1 MATIEHQLTEIYVF
15 IDDYLKAH
23 AEMADW
29 RRSPHAHPAFT
40 DAEVITIALMQGCLG
55 CESLKRA
62 YELIVENFGSAFPT
76 VPSYK
81 QWIARLHAL
90 SELVGRLVFACCALG
105 WVRLYI
111 LDSKPVPVCKP
122 IRNGRV
128 RLLREDGACFGKSST
143 GWFFGFK
150 LHAIIDMDGC
160 ILTAL
165 FLPANTQDRHAAEA
179 LAEIVDGGIGLGDHG
194 YLGADFKA
202 ELAEQTDL
210 LMITPKD
217 AGARRALISTVR
229 EKIETVFSQLW
240 ARFVDRI
247 HSRSWRGLWNT
258 VKLKL
263 LHYNLVTAGLLTP

>member
-1 MATIEHQLTEIYVF
+1 MATIEQQLTEIYVF
-15 IDDYLKAH
+15 VDDYLKAH
-23 AEMADW
+23 AELADW

-55 CESLKRA
+55 CESLKKA
-62 YELIVENFGSAFPT
+62 YLLVVENYGSAFPN

-81 QWIARLHAL
+81 QWIARLHGL

-150 LHAIIDMDGC
+150 LHVIIDMNGC

-165 FLPANTQDRHAAEA
+165 FLPANTQDRHAAQA
-179 LAEIVDGGIGLGDHG
+179 LAEMVDGGIGLGDHG
-194 YLGADFKA
+194 YLGADFKD
-202 ELAEQTDL
+202 ELAEATEL
-210 LMITPKD
+210 LMVTPKD

-229 EKIETVFSQLW
+229 EKVETVFSQLW

-247 HSRSWRGLWNT
+247 HSRSWHGLWNT

-263 LHYNLVTAGLLTP
+263 LHYNLVTAGLLTA